1 MKPDM
6 AEFEKEKQRLAEDA
20 AQRKAQM
27 VVMDWARRR
36 CLEVKEAKKIDVNL
50 DLLRYEGGPEGA
62 VAYEPC
68 SPPSF

>member
-1 MKPDM
+1 
-6 AEFEKEKQRLAEDA
+6 
-20 AQRKAQM
+20 M

-36 CLEVKEAKKIDVNL
+36 CQEVKEAKKIDVNL

-62 VAYEPC
+62 VSYEPC